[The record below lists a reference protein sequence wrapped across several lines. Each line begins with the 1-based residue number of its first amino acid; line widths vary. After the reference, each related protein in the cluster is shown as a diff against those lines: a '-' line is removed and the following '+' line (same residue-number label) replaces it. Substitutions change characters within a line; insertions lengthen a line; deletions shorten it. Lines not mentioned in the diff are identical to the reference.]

1 VDANF
6 EIAESC
12 KLIPTIQRDVIRHG
26 YTLSE
31 QAFWL
36 ENHIDKIVEK
46 DGFSGDVGL
55 EANNRIDLS
64 AKLSLL
70 SEIYSV
76 IDFEKMITIREKFQ
90 QLLPIHFKCYLNN
103 LDAVSFDMFWPGCLE
118 CRHFTGNCDLDVT
131 PSGSWTSSS
140 RFGRYCDSKED
151 RLRVA

>member
-6 EIAESC
+6 EMAESC

-26 YTLSE
+26 YTLKE

-36 ENHIDKIVEK
+36 EDHIKGIIGK
-46 DGFSGDVGL
+46 DGFNDDSGL
-55 EANNRIDLS
+55 ETTNRIDLV

-76 IDFEKMITIREKFQ
+76 FDFDKMIMIRERFQ

-103 LDAVSFDMFWPGCLE
+103 LDSISFDMFWPGCLE
-118 CRHFTGNCDLDVT
+118 CKHFAGNCDLDVM
-131 PSGSWTSSS
+131 PSGAWTGSR